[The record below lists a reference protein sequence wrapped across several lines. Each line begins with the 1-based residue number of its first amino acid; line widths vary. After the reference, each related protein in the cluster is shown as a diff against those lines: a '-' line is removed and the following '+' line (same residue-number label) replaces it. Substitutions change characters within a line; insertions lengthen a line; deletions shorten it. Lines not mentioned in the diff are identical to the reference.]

1 MMNEE
6 MDMIEAIGNIYIHW
20 NIDAVKNGGY
30 NPEEYDDEVNDY
42 PLVKILRKKLEWGG
56 VDVVIPDY
64 LAMIIA
70 LCSESPAEVQM
81 IMVDILDK
89 IYENNDNCIPKHY
102 VITPTDFS
110 LAFPVKF
117 PATMYYPEMKARYNR
132 KWDEQ
137 KTPNRENSYDTK
149 AFWSKYSNMEG

>member
-20 NIDAVKNGGY
+20 NIDAVKNEGY
-30 NPEEYDDEVNDY
+30 NPEEYDDEINDY

-64 LAMIIA
+64 LVMIIA

-89 IYENNDNCIPKHY
+89 IYENNDNHIPKHY
-102 VITPTDFS
+102 VITPIDFS
-110 LAFPVKF
+110 ITFPVKF
-117 PATMYYPEMKARYNR
+117 PATMQYPEMKARYNR

>member
-6 MDMIEAIGNIYIHW
+6 MDMIEGIGKIFVYW
-20 NIDAVKNGGY
+20 NIKANDSEY
-30 NPEEYDDEVNDY
+30 NPEEYDDEINNY

-89 IYENNDNCIPKHY
+89 IYENNDNHIPKHY
-102 VITPTDFS
+102 VITPMDFS
-110 LAFPVKF
+110 LTFPVKF
-117 PATMYYPEMKARYNR
+117 PVTMQYPKMKARYNR
-132 KWDEQ
+132 KWNEQ
-137 KTPNRENSYDTK
+137 KTPDRENSYDTK
-149 AFWSKYSNMEG
+149 AFWSKYSNMEE

>member
-6 MDMIEAIGNIYIHW
+6 MDMIEGIGKIFVYW
-20 NIDAVKNGGY
+20 NIKANDSEY
-30 NPEEYDDEVNDY
+30 NPEEYDDEINNY

-89 IYENNDNCIPKHY
+89 IYENNDNHIPKHY
-102 VITPTDFS
+102 VITPMDFS
-110 LAFPVKF
+110 LTFPVKF
-117 PATMYYPEMKARYNR
+117 PATMQYPEMKARYNR

-137 KTPNRENSYDTK
+137 KTPDRENSYDTK
-149 AFWSKYSNMEG
+149 VFWSKYSNMEE

>member
-6 MDMIEAIGNIYIHW
+6 MDMIEGIGKIFVYW
-20 NIDAVKNGGY
+20 NIKANDSEY
-30 NPEEYDDEVNDY
+30 NPEEYDDEINNY

-89 IYENNDNCIPKHY
+89 IYENNDNHIPKHY
-102 VITPTDFS
+102 VITPMDFS
-110 LAFPVKF
+110 LTFPVKF
-117 PATMYYPEMKARYNR
+117 PVTMQYPKMKARYNR
-132 KWDEQ
+132 KWNEQ
-137 KTPNRENSYDTK
+137 KTPDRENSYDTK

>member
-6 MDMIEAIGNIYIHW
+6 MDMIEGIGKIFVYW
-20 NIDAVKNGGY
+20 NIKANDSEY
-30 NPEEYDDEVNDY
+30 NPEEYDDEINDY

-89 IYENNDNCIPKHY
+89 IYENNDNHIPKHY
-102 VITPTDFS
+102 VITPMDFS
-110 LAFPVKF
+110 LTFPVKF
-117 PATMYYPEMKARYNR
+117 PATMQYPEMKARYNR
-132 KWDEQ
+132 KWNEQ
-137 KTPNRENSYDTK
+137 KTPDRENSYDTK

>member
-6 MDMIEAIGNIYIHW
+6 MDMIEGIGKIFVYW
-20 NIDAVKNGGY
+20 NIKANDSEY
-30 NPEEYDDEVNDY
+30 NPEEYDDEINNY

-89 IYENNDNCIPKHY
+89 IYENNDNHIPKHY
-102 VITPTDFS
+102 VITPMDFS
-110 LAFPVKF
+110 LTFPVKF
-117 PATMYYPEMKARYNR
+117 PATMQYPEMKARYNR

>member
-6 MDMIEAIGNIYIHW
+6 MDMIEGIGKIFVYW
-20 NIDAVKNGGY
+20 NIKANDSEY
-30 NPEEYDDEVNDY
+30 NPEEYDDEINNY

-89 IYENNDNCIPKHY
+89 IYENNDNHIPKHY
-102 VITPTDFS
+102 VITPMDFS
-110 LAFPVKF
+110 LTFPVKF
-117 PATMYYPEMKARYNR
+117 PATMQYPEMKARYNR

-137 KTPNRENSYDTK
+137 KTPDRENSYDTK